1 MKSTFSSWLKEKT
14 TATPSIALDEKILSA
29 VRGELTGA
37 SSPSF
42 FAYNWKLTGFAVS
55 ASIALAIVLTFKLHE
70 INESKKMVINESPEM
85 IMNYKNMELMVA
97 TADLSDE
104 DWDKIEGIR

>member
-1 MKSTFSSWLKEKT
+1 
-14 TATPSIALDEKILSA
+14 
-29 VRGELTGA
+29 
-37 SSPSF
+37 
-42 FAYNWKLTGFAVS
+42 
-55 ASIALAIVLTFKLHE
+55 
-70 INESKKMVINESPEM
+70 MVINESPEM